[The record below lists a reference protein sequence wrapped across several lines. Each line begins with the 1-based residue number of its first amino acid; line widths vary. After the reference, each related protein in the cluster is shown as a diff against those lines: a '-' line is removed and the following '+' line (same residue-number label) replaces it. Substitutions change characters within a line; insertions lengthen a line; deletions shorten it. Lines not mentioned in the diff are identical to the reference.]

1 MTERRVYVS
10 RFRARLCLSVVGRI
24 PHVARFLSSYQCST
38 RCATLI
44 LLTTMKIYP
53 FHLPELDYQ
62 LTDLAP
68 MMSQE
73 TLSCHYGKH
82 FRTYVDNLNRLVH
95 DSKYEGMTL
104 SDIVRKAPAGAL
116 ANNAGQVLNHQL
128 FFEQLTPSQ
137 HAKQPSPELM
147 MLITQS
153 FGSFEAMM
161 EQLNQAALQLF
172 GSGWVFLSMN
182 EAGELQI
189 ESLPN
194 GDNPLRY
201 DLTPLLAIDVWE
213 HAYYLDYQ
221 NRRAEYLK
229 QLWLLINWHVV
240 SNRLTTE
247 VSYW

>member
-1 MTERRVYVS
+1 
-10 RFRARLCLSVVGRI
+10 
-24 PHVARFLSSYQCST
+24 
-38 RCATLI
+38 
-44 LLTTMKIYP
+44 MKIYP

-62 LTDLAP
+62 LGDLAP

-82 FRTYVDNLNRLVH
+82 FQTYVDKLNQLVR

-104 SDIVRKAPAGAL
+104 SDIVRKAPDGPL

-128 FFEQLTPSQ
+128 FFEQLAPSQ
-137 HAKQPSPELM
+137 HAKQPSHELM
-147 MLITQS
+147 QHIEQS
-153 FGSFEAMM
+153 FGSFEIMM
-161 EQLNQAALQLF
+161 EQLNHAALQLF
-172 GSGWVFLSMN
+172 GSGWVFLAMN
-182 EAGELQI
+182 AAKELQI
-189 ESLPN
+189 HSLAN

-201 DLTPLLAIDVWE
+201 GLTPLLAIDVWE

-240 SNRLTTE
+240 SNRITPD
-247 VSYW
+247 VGFW